1 MQKRK
6 RNISERE
13 NFITKSLFE
22 AIVKRI
28 ILRNFV
34 LKLRKEEKK
43 LITYNNYSS
52 WGTITLN

>member
-43 LITYNNYSS
+43 LITYNDYSS
-52 WGTITLN
+52 WGAITLN

>member
-43 LITYNNYSS
+43 VNY
-52 WGTITLN
+52 LQRLQ